1 MNSIQWCVSNLSN
14 IVKQQ
19 QHHNRH
25 THTLPYNW
33 IVSTLYHIPYFIRIC
48 FMMLMLN
55 ATKNGAA
62 QQKTKLINS
71 QAFDYDDYDR
81 KRTNTT
87 LCFVYFAAEDHL
99 EKFEFTKCKSPWK
112 RVNHKMNMKWCQP
125 IVVVVVVISHFVCF
139 SWLYCFVFQ
148 VMYYFFVMNFPA
160 SIVYYHTVVVF
171 HSQQCYEWKQH
182 TQPVKQFQQPKHVK
196 HFSAKW

>member
-25 THTLPYNW
+25 THTHTLPYNW
-33 IVSTLYHIPYFIRIC
+33 IISTLYHIPYFIRIC

-62 QQKTKLINS
+62 QKKTKLKNS
-71 QAFDYDDYDR
+71 QAFDYDDDDR
-81 KRTNTT
+81 KRTYTT

-112 RVNHKMNMKWCQP
+112 RVNHKMNMKWCHILYAFPDYIASCFKWCIFLWWIFQP
-125 IVVVVVVISHFVCF
+125 VSSIIIPFSCF
-139 SWLYCFVFQ
+139 ILNNVTNES
-148 VMYYFFVMNFPA
+148 
-160 SIVYYHTVVVF
+160 TT
-171 HSQQCYEWKQH
+171 HSQWSN
-182 TQPVKQFQQPKHVK
+182 FNNRNM
-196 HFSAKW
+196 